1 MISKLYIKCQQPEL
15 LDELQGEHDE
25 ELEVLQLEDELEL
38 ELQLE
43 LWLHE
48 QLEDKLQELEH
59 E

>member
-1 MISKLYIKCQQPEL
+1 MIQPEL

-25 ELEVLQLEDELEL
+25 ELDLLQLEDELEL

-43 LWLHE
+43 LWLQE
-48 QLEDKLQELEH
+48 LLEEELQELED